1 MADFLRLLLFFPNF
15 RMFMPNRLLIALLV
29 SLSLPAV
36 AHEFIVKPSKA
47 NVPTGGALGYN
58 AVSSHKFMV
67 SEELEDAADVKA
79 EVYSN
84 GKRTPLTLAT
94 AKDSL
99 SFEGQTNAPAG
110 TFMLLGQRTGQIW
123 ANTPDG
129 VKRNAGKVPG
139 ATNVRFIEKYSKAI
153 VNASTKD
160 DTFDKPVGDRLEII
174 PLTNPASVK
183 VGDEITVKVLYK
195 GQPLATN
202 VWATYDGFSKRD
214 NTYAYFTEGSDD
226 GTATVKLTKP
236 GMWMVRVEHS
246 TPETSADY
254 SRYVGRAVLVFA
266 VK

>member
-1 MADFLRLLLFFPNF
+1 MS
-15 RMFMPNRLLIALLV
+15 NRILIA
-29 SLSLPAV
+29 SLAFLCFPAL
-36 AHEFIVKPSKA
+36 AHEFFVKPTQATAPVGSTLA
-47 NVPTGGALGYN
+47 YN

-67 SEELEDAADVKA
+67 SEELEDQADVKG
-79 EVYSN
+79 ELYSN
-84 GKRTPLTLAT
+84 GKRTPLTFAT
-94 AKDSL
+94 AKDKL
-99 SFEGQTNAPAG
+99 SFEGQVKAPSG

-129 VKRNAGKVPG
+129 TKRNAGKTPG

-153 VNASTKD
+153 VNASAKD
-160 DTFDKPVGDRLEII
+160 DSFGKPVGDRLEIV
-174 PLTNPASVK
+174 PVTNPALAK
-183 VGDEITVKVLYK
+183 VGDEMAFKVLYK

-236 GMWMVRVEHS
+236 GLWMVRVEHS
-246 TPETSADY
+246 APETNPDY
-254 SRYVGRAVLVFA
+254 TRYVGRAVLVFA